1 MTPVTIA
8 LFVYAL
14 TALVAGI
21 TTAHHYR
28 ALAKESGRMRHAL
41 TAIAGAALFIT
52 GIVASYVALN
62 LWRHMAEYPA
72 PPAAPRPGT
81 TTSTPRYLAI
91 WLHNHRPPRHPIEE
105 ATEMSHY
112 PAFVITSL
120 ELEKGRIPSDTELRR
135 AAREAQETATA
146 MIAAMDPADED
157 KPRPESLSLGGN
169 TYRFVQGN
177 EDTNSDTFA
186 GMPRNQWPTTTFQF
200 WSDRNGTFAD
210 ASEAPH
216 QILDW
221 CWNTSSN
228 LVTLALE
235 SNPKR
240 RRIYPA
246 LLLIP
251 GQDLPLH
258 HLRYQ
263 DNDVFGDAAPEM
275 TASRYL
281 EGDPVM
287 AWHRAKAPLQELAE
301 AAFRV
306 DYLKALQH
314 HADRLVIEL
323 DWNM

>member
-1 MTPVTIA
+1 
-8 LFVYAL
+8 
-14 TALVAGI
+14 
-21 TTAHHYR
+21 
-28 ALAKESGRMRHAL
+28 
-41 TAIAGAALFIT
+41 
-52 GIVASYVALN
+52 
-62 LWRHMAEYPA
+62 
-72 PPAAPRPGT
+72 
-81 TTSTPRYLAI
+81 
-91 WLHNHRPPRHPIEE
+91 
-105 ATEMSHY
+105 MSHY
-112 PAFVITSL
+112 PAFALTGITL
-120 ELEKGRIPSDTELRR
+120 NPKRIPSDTELRS
-135 AAREAQETATA
+135 AAKEVQDMATA
-146 MIAAMDPADED
+146 MITAMDPADED
-157 KPRPESLSLGGN
+157 KPRPESLSIGGN

-177 EDTNSDTFA
+177 EDTNHDTFA
-186 GMPRNQWPTTTFQF
+186 GTPRDQWPTTTFEF
-200 WSDRNGTFAD
+200 WSDRKGTFANASD
-210 ASEAPH
+210 APPD
-216 QILDW
+216 ILNW
-221 CWNTSSN
+221 CWNSSSK

-246 LLLIP
+246 LLLVP

-287 AWHRAKAPLQELAE
+287 AWYRAKAPLQELAE

-306 DYLKALQH
+306 DYLKALHH